1 MGFMKTLFLKLAHA
15 DLNEMLNGNILDVPH
30 VLTDSNFGTNILYE
44 NAGLT
49 SNNFLEWLLHLWSHQ
64 CMQANS
70 MPQYNRATPDF
81 LCLFVWYVVCRGLVQ
96 SLTVSHSLAKRS
108 RRQFWRCFQNRTLKL
123 GLLINNHDQLASS
136 ALVRLLCS
144 SFV

>member
-49 SNNFLEWLLHLWSHQ
+49 SNNFLE
-64 CMQANS
+64 
-70 MPQYNRATPDF
+70 
-81 LCLFVWYVVCRGLVQ
+81 
-96 SLTVSHSLAKRS
+96 
-108 RRQFWRCFQNRTLKL
+108 
-123 GLLINNHDQLASS
+123 
-136 ALVRLLCS
+136 
-144 SFV
+144 